1 MSKTKKLLLC
11 FSVIICGLLL
21 VTGCD
26 STKNDSS
33 KSEDK
38 NASEEVLKKD
48 IPEGEYS
55 DMGNGEFY
63 ISTPSGTSENGNI
76 PVFFVDEDTLAGK
89 DYESGV
95 DLGINAWG
103 FDGSKLSTIYVDGIS
118 QGTEQL
124 ADTQTSLFVSEK
136 LTTVGVHKVEVLQ
149 FDDNNNVV
157 TYKAAQHEIKTK

>member
-1 MSKTKKLLLC
+1 MIKAKKLLLC

-21 VTGCD
+21 ATGCD
-26 STKNDSS
+26 STEKDTS
-33 KSEDK
+33 KSEDQ
-38 NASEEVLKKD
+38 NASEKVLKKD

-55 DMGNGEFY
+55 DMGNGELY
-63 ISTPSGTSENGNI
+63 ISTPSGTSKNDNI

-89 DYESGV
+89 AYESGV
-95 DLGINAWG
+95 DVGISAWG

-136 LTTVGVHKVEVLQ
+136 LTTVGIHKVEVLQ
-149 FDDNNNVV
+149 FDDSNNVI
-157 TYKAAQHEIKTK
+157 TYKSAQYEIKTK

>member
-38 NASEEVLKKD
+38 NASEEGLKKD

-103 FDGSKLSTIYVDGIS
+103 FDGSKLSTIYVDEVS

-136 LTTVGVHKVEVLQ
+136 LTTVGIHKVEVLQ
-149 FDDNNNVV
+149 FDDSNNVV
-157 TYKAAQHEIKTK
+157 TYKSAQYEIKTK